1 VEVLYPIQTM
11 DKNLDQQRKRIL
23 FRAHRRGTKES
34 DMVIGGFAKA
44 CVAGLNSAQLDR
56 FEALLDQNDPD
67 VLGWVIGIDAPPEE
81 FDTDVL
87 EMIKNFKNEL

>member
-1 VEVLYPIQTM
+1 M
-11 DKNLDQQRKRIL
+11 SKNLNQQRKRIL

-44 CVAGLNSAQLDR
+44 YVEDLTAAQLDR
-56 FEALLDQNDPD
+56 FEALLERNDPD
-67 VLGWVIGIDAPPEE
+67 VLGWVIGIETPPEE

-87 EMIKNFKNEL
+87 HMIKNFKYEL

>member
-1 VEVLYPIQTM
+1 M
-11 DKNLDQQRKRIL
+11 SKNLDQQRKRAL

-44 CVAGLNSAQLDR
+44 HVAELTADQLDT
-56 FEALLDQNDPD
+56 FEALLERNDPD
-67 VLGWVIGIDAPPEE
+67 VLGWVIGIESPPEE

-87 EMIKNFKNEL
+87 KMIQDFKLKL

>member
-1 VEVLYPIQTM
+1 M
-11 DKNLDQQRKRIL
+11 SKNLNQQRKRIL

-44 CVAGLNSAQLDR
+44 YVEDLTAAQLDR
-56 FEALLDQNDPD
+56 FEALLERNDPD
-67 VLGWVIGIDAPPEE
+67 VLGWVIGIATPPEE

-87 EMIKNFKNEL
+87 DMIKNFKYEL

>member
-1 VEVLYPIQTM
+1 M
-11 DKNLDQQRKRIL
+11 SKNLNQQRKRIL

-44 CVAGLNSAQLDR
+44 YVEDLTAAQLDR
-56 FEALLDQNDPD
+56 FEALLERNDPD
-67 VLGWVIGIDAPPEE
+67 VLGWVIGIATPPEE

-87 EMIKNFKNEL
+87 VMIKNFKYEL